1 VKQRDLIKKISK
13 AGKAK
18 GLVWSLVR
26 QGGQHTLYQLGST
39 KVSVPR
45 HSEINEMTAQSIM
58 KDLEDTLGKGWWR

>member
-1 VKQRDLIKKISK
+1 V
-13 AGKAK
+13 
-18 GLVWSLVR
+18 SLVR